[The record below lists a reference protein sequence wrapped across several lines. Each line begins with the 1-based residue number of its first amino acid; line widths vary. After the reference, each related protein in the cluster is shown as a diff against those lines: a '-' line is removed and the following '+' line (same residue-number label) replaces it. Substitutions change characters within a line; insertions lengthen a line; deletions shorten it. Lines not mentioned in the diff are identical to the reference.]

1 MNTRLVTAL
10 LFALAIANVIL
21 DRLIIPAMVLVFR
34 YIEAGFAPDDVTPQ
48 LALAPASATP
58 IDVAPVKAVAPIT
71 TAAFAKK
78 PRAARRRKPTKQMLF
93 KAVEAMA

>member
-1 MNTRLVTAL
+1 MNTRLMTAL

-48 LALAPASATP
+48 LALAPATATP

-71 TAAFAKK
+71 TASAKK
-78 PRAARRRKPTKQMLF
+78 PRAARRRKPSKQMLS
-93 KAVEAMA
+93 KAAEAMA